1 LLTRGGTAAVLV
13 LILGA
18 ASELALVGRTD
29 EAARDRAE
37 REIRAHVEGIDASL
51 TRAAQALVGLP
62 DVRAGMTG
70 EGPAVR
76 GLFEV
81 VRLTAQSVP
90 DLSITVY
97 DARGAPRAWSGRPVE
112 RRRDLIQGGHARFAD
127 AGPAG
132 LRLVLIEPLA
142 DSTQTGPGA
151 PPRRLGSVVVER
163 LLSPA
168 PVYRDPTPEFP
179 LDTTVGRA
187 TIRVVPANSGGD
199 PNGTGFLVSGADG
212 RPLIA
217 ASIRLEEIAM
227 TRARWRGRVLVFFLL
242 VLAVTT
248 ALAGGRLLTNR
259 GDRGYVR
266 TCALLTAM
274 SLLTGGWLWLA
285 GAPGLFDLSLL
296 SPATYRSVRWPSLIR
311 SPVDLLLAT
320 ALIAAVVA
328 LLADALNRWRWS
340 ARRGR
345 AGGAEGPVW
354 RAVWQ
359 IGTVVVVTLLLAG
372 HHLIL
377 RDAADGAT
385 VDLLRTAL
393 QPFDTARVGLQ
404 LALVLSSAATVWA
417 VSLALGTGLA
427 RWPVGLRRTHGWLV
441 VPFGLLPVGL
451 VIAVGWAPPVP
462 SLLTTTLGL
471 ALALLWRRA
480 VTWLRR
486 TDLLARLLA
495 VLCAVL
501 LPALPLY
508 VALVEL
514 TDIAR
519 HRLLEDRY
527 AVQTIEHPE
536 DLRRRLRLAQD
547 QIDAIPD
554 LRSLTGAP
562 AGAEGGSLDTDRAFS
577 IWRRTALAASR
588 LTSAVEL
595 YGRDRS
601 LSSRFALNIPEYG
614 VTSPRWTGTGCDW
627 EVFGE
632 GAPLGSRERR
642 MLHAE
647 RGLCEPGPDGTPVL
661 AGAVVVHAA
670 QVDYE
675 SLSFI
680 SPQSPYVELFQE
692 AGRETRPDPRGHEIE
707 LVIYGWGLQ
716 PTFVSSRTAWAID
729 DALFQRIYASRDAF
743 WTRLGKDDAVYDVL
757 ISNDRAG
764 VYALGFPVHSALDHL
779 LHLSEIA
786 ILVLA
791 AFVLALVAIFVAGL
805 ILAGGRGGLPFREVR
820 ARFALKLQ
828 LWFVGVA
835 TVPVVVVAVL
845 IQGYFAEQLR
855 ADVEAGAARTAAVA
869 RSVIEES
876 VVLQPVDGQLITP
889 FTDDVLVWISQI
901 IGQDVHIF
909 DGSQL
914 VATSE
919 RDLYA
924 SGLLPTRTPDTVYRA
939 IALERLPSFVGED
952 AIGALTYQLA
962 AAPVRAGGRDAIL
975 TVPLASRQRE
985 IESEIDELNR
995 RVWAFALF
1003 FAAIVGLIGWV
1014 IARSIAQPV
1023 KRLTRATS
1031 RVARGDFHVP
1041 TSASR
1046 ADALRER
1053 VAAHS
1058 ADELAVLESDFN
1070 KMAVELDVRRRQ
1082 LERTHRLEAWSEMAR
1097 QVAHEIKNP
1106 LTPVQLNAEHL
1117 RRVHADRGAP
1127 LSPVLE
1133 ECVESILKQ
1142 VRILR
1147 QIASEFSS
1155 YASSPVADRALTAV
1169 DELILDIIG
1178 PYRRGLSG
1186 RIDVRVDL
1194 PADLPE
1200 LRLDRRLM
1208 QRALT
1213 NIVENALHA
1222 MPGNGTLLLGVTAHP
1237 DALDLVVTDTGVGL
1251 EADLLARIFEPYFST
1266 KVSGTGLGM
1275 AIAKRNVELN
1285 GGTISVT
1292 SERGRG
1298 TTVTITLPV
1307 VTPPVDAP

>member
-1 LLTRGGTAAVLV
+1 
-13 LILGA
+13 
-18 ASELALVGRTD
+18 
-29 EAARDRAE
+29 
-37 REIRAHVEGIDASL
+37 
-51 TRAAQALVGLP
+51 
-62 DVRAGMTG
+62 
-70 EGPAVR
+70 
-76 GLFEV
+76 
-81 VRLTAQSVP
+81 
-90 DLSITVY
+90 
-97 DARGAPRAWSGRPVE
+97 
-112 RRRDLIQGGHARFAD
+112 
-127 AGPAG
+127 
-132 LRLVLIEPLA
+132 
-142 DSTQTGPGA
+142 
-151 PPRRLGSVVVER
+151 
-163 LLSPA
+163 
-168 PVYRDPTPEFP
+168 
-179 LDTTVGRA
+179 
-187 TIRVVPANSGGD
+187 
-199 PNGTGFLVSGADG
+199 
-212 RPLIA
+212 
-217 ASIRLEEIAM
+217 
-227 TRARWRGRVLVFFLL
+227 
-242 VLAVTT
+242 
-248 ALAGGRLLTNR
+248 
-259 GDRGYVR
+259 
-266 TCALLTAM
+266 
-274 SLLTGGWLWLA
+274 
-285 GAPGLFDLSLL
+285 
-296 SPATYRSVRWPSLIR
+296 
-311 SPVDLLLAT
+311 
-320 ALIAAVVA
+320 
-328 LLADALNRWRWS
+328 
-340 ARRGR
+340 
-345 AGGAEGPVW
+345 
-354 RAVWQ
+354 
-359 IGTVVVVTLLLAG
+359 
-372 HHLIL
+372 
-377 RDAADGAT
+377 
-385 VDLLRTAL
+385 
-393 QPFDTARVGLQ
+393 VGLQ

-1031 RVARGDFHVP
+1031 LPCADIGEPCRRPTGAGGGALGGRAGGPRIGLQQDGGGARRPAPPARAHPPARSLERNGATGGARDQEPADTGPAERGASQAGARRPRRTPVAGTRGVRGVHPEAGTDSPSDRVGVLELRVVAGRRPCADGGRRAHSGHYRTV
-1041 TSASR
+1041 SSR
-1046 ADALRER
+1046 ALWPDRRAGGPSRR
-1053 VAAHS
+1053 PPGAPSGPS
-1058 ADELAVLESDFN
+1058 ADA
-1070 KMAVELDVRRRQ
+1070 AGAHQHRRECAPRD
-1082 LERTHRLEAWSEMAR
+1082 AR
-1097 QVAHEIKNP
+1097 QRDPPARCH
-1106 LTPVQLNAEHL
+1106 
-1117 RRVHADRGAP
+1117 G
-1127 LSPVLE
+1127 
-1133 ECVESILKQ
+1133 
-1142 VRILR
+1142 
-1147 QIASEFSS
+1147 SS
-1155 YASSPVADRALTAV
+1155 
-1169 DELILDIIG
+1169 
-1178 PYRRGLSG
+1178 
-1186 RIDVRVDL
+1186 
-1194 PADLPE
+1194 
-1200 LRLDRRLM
+1200 
-1208 QRALT
+1208 
-1213 NIVENALHA
+1213 
-1222 MPGNGTLLLGVTAHP
+1222 
-1237 DALDLVVTDTGVGL
+1237 
-1251 EADLLARIFEPYFST
+1251 
-1266 KVSGTGLGM
+1266 
-1275 AIAKRNVELN
+1275 
-1285 GGTISVT
+1285 
-1292 SERGRG
+1292 
-1298 TTVTITLPV
+1298 
-1307 VTPPVDAP
+1307 